1 MEIKLIMSI
10 YNQYYDLGL
19 TENRVSPKL
28 HGFGTKHFP
37 FHVGIFHIFGQ
48 ALLMVV
54 FILRHLLGSFGYW
67 IEVHLLA
74 SPKRYPYVW
83 LVDLNRTNELGSTEG
98 SPQTFATYPE
108 PMAKVFHILPSNA
121 GVFGS
126 LLATRTSFH
135 TKQYVSAEGYKLLNY
150 KCVIS

>member
-83 LVDLNRTNELGSTEG
+83 LVDSTSIERTNWDLLRGVPRLSPRTLNQWPKCSTFYL
-98 SPQTFATYPE
+98 QTQ
-108 PMAKVFHILPSNA
+108 
-121 GVFGS
+121 GS
-126 LLATRTSFH
+126 LEVF
-135 TKQYVSAEGYKLLNY
+135 
-150 KCVIS
+150 